1 MGFRNAEWRAVVLD
15 GTAGPRSTGKPVSAQ
30 SHYKAHRVALTAAA
44 PFNSAPDTGECG
56 GLRASSNQRGERLA
70 LGLIGLF
77 GFLVWSVGVG
87 ILFLLRAP
95 TRPNS
100 IIELSDAAASRCKR
114 KQPWGPV
121 GFAAPK
127 STCSEGPRTVPAD
140 IDGRRRVSAV
150 RLLGGCLRAEGS
162 AGLEVVLAAEDIRTT
177 CALAG
182 MTIRCSPCGYF
193 TTCLDRHRRSPRSSR
208 RPVGRN
214 LQAQKR
220 PGDPASRYPCDG
232 RQASVRSRPV
242 VWQDHHRSRACET
255 RTNLDL
261 DGPTFFSLWWC
272 LWMRLALR
280 QLAETQC
287 VRSL

>member
-193 TTCLDRHRRSPRSSR
+193 TTMLGSPPPVAPVVTATGRTKPASAKKARRPGLSLSLRRTPGFRTVSARRMARSPPQPR
-208 RPVGRN
+208 V
-214 LQAQKR
+214 
-220 PGDPASRYPCDG
+220 
-232 RQASVRSRPV
+232 
-242 VWQDHHRSRACET
+242 
-255 RTNLDL
+255 
-261 DGPTFFSLWWC
+261 
-272 LWMRLALR
+272 
-280 QLAETQC
+280 
-287 VRSL
+287 